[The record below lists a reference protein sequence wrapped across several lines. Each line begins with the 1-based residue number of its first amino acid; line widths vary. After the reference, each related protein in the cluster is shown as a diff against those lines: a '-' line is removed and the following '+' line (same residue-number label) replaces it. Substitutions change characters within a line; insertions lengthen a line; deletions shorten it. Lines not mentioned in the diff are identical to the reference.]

1 MPDNR
6 QAKRQHPL
14 ALPSRDA
21 PVSASLRYLLSTR
34 VAHRNWWHT
43 QRSWKEGRVTRLRR
57 AKGPPR
63 RWPPRAGSGTSR
75 PRGPLCPTRPA
86 PLRPAMAVRDPNHE
100 QRSEALDPPRAPTG
114 PVSPRP
120 SCGGKRACDN
130 RNRLEDGGSHP
141 TQIDPNGVWPTATRY
156 SPTDGSFIR
165 GSSTSAQSTSLTRDC
180 SMPQFN
186 LRRAPHSP
194 VSGATIPL
202 AQKHIAA
209 RDRLTP

>member
-141 TQIDPNGVWPTATRY
+141 NQNRPQRGLAHGHALLAHRWILHQRVFNIGAEHIAHPRLFDAT
-156 SPTDGSFIR
+156 IQCL
-165 GSSTSAQSTSLTRDC
+165 AQQSHLRRNTSL
-180 SMPQFN
+180 P
-186 LRRAPHSP
+186 AI
-194 VSGATIPL
+194 V
-202 AQKHIAA
+202 
-209 RDRLTP
+209 

>member
-75 PRGPLCPTRPA
+75 PRGPLCVPRLGTPPHKAAKSPMTTQHVCAQTNKQTKEQQPPQR
-86 PLRPAMAVRDPNHE
+86 LRLAV
-100 QRSEALDPPRAPTG
+100 ALHHSRAG
-114 PVSPRP
+114 L
-120 SCGGKRACDN
+120 GKEKNPGCSDM
-130 RNRLEDGGSHP
+130 L
-141 TQIDPNGVWPTATRY
+141 Q
-156 SPTDGSFIR
+156 PTDI
-165 GSSTSAQSTSLTRDC
+165 TTRW
-180 SMPQFN
+180 SN
-186 LRRAPHSP
+186 
-194 VSGATIPL
+194 
-202 AQKHIAA
+202 
-209 RDRLTP
+209 RDVGLGHDEN